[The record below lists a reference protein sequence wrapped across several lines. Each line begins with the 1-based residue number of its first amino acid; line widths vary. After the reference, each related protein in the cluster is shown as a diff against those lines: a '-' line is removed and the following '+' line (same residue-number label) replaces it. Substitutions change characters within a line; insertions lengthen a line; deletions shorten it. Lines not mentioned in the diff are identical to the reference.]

1 MRKFDLHNQIEGLV
15 RSIATDAFEKV
26 DQSLADALLYG

>member
-1 MRKFDLHNQIEGLV
+1 MRKFDLHNQMESLV
-15 RSIATDAFEKV
+15 RSVATDAFEKI